1 MSKVFYMVLGGFLAS
16 FFTGHGTVAYF
27 MACAVAL
34 MLAIQTIYKKDQT
47 KYLTTVFINA
57 ILQTVKRE
65 EERK

>member
-34 MLAIQTIYKKDQT
+34 MLAIQTIYKKD
-47 KYLTTVFINA
+47 
-57 ILQTVKRE
+57 
-65 EERK
+65 